1 MSTITASDY
10 GRAAH
15 YLERLRLTLAHVRP
29 PILFAGHTL
38 SGSRLGE
45 YRFLI
50 GPKCSVRV
58 RAPVTPRGTPRGGW
72 RYGLSQDQAA
82 EWQTVRTLD
91 ATVAGIEA
99 VARQYWT
106 PPGR

>member
-10 GRAAH
+10 GRAAD
-15 YLERLRLTLAHVRP
+15 YLERLRLSLAHVRP

-38 SGSRLGE
+38 SGSQLGE
-45 YRFLI
+45 YRFRI
-50 GPKCSVRV
+50 GPKCSVCV
-58 RAPVTPRGTPRGGW
+58 RAPVTPRGGW
-72 RYGLSQDQAA
+72 RYRLSQDQAA
-82 EWQTVRTLD
+82 EWRTARTLD

-99 VARQYWT
+99 VARQYWK